1 MTDVDASPGDPLF
14 YLHHTYLDRLW
25 WQWEQINAKDRMFSI
40 GGNTTVTEPPG
51 GFVKMTIDYEMN
63 MYDIVPNVT
72 ISDVVN
78 IQGGYL
84 CYDYEY

>member
-1 MTDVDASPGDPLF
+1 MTDVDSSPGDPLF

-25 WQWEQINAKDRMFSI
+25 WQWEQIDAAGRMFAM
-40 GGNTTVTEPPG
+40 GGNTTVTESPG
-51 GFVKMTIDYEMN
+51 GFVEMTIDYEMN
-63 MYDIVPNVT
+63 MFDIVPNVT
-72 ISDVVN
+72 IADVVN